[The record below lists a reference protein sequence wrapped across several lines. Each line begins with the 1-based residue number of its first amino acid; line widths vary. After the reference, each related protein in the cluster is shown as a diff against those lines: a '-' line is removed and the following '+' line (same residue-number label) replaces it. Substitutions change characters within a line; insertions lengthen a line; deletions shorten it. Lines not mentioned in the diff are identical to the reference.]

1 MDSIKTNLSEAVIE
15 KAKQEILES
24 KARGFTAKEISEVL
38 GLSKSQVSSMLKKA
52 GLTNS
57 KKRSAYKKKKEVL
70 RFLSMLE
77 AKPVKPKAKKI
88 NKTKKAKTER
98 LIPQDS
104 FIEEE
109 NKLKKR
115 AKQLLAQ
122 CKKMEKM
129 KANTHQWVS
138 EKYSGCKTRWLK
150 RKVITL

>member
-122 CKKMEKM
+122 CKEMEAQ
-129 KANTHQWVS
+129 KAKTHQWVS